1 MRASNY
7 LAAVLVITPAILCA
21 DEPASR
27 MQDSATETSPP
38 LISVHTPVSGAVYF
52 TGRFVRASYA
62 CSAPSGV
69 QRCIGSAANGA
80 PLQTDVPG
88 RHEFRV
94 DSTDRA
100 GIRSSLTSTY
110 TVVNRRRTCLDLV
123 NASHRQATRVAQDR
137 KNGP

>member
-1 MRASNY
+1 MRASIHV
-7 LAAVLVITPAILCA
+7 AAVLVITPAILCA

-27 MQDSATETSPP
+27 TQKGGTDTSPP

-52 TGRFVRASYA
+52 TGRVVRASYA
-62 CSAPSGV
+62 CSGPSGIE
-69 QRCIGSAANGA
+69 RCIGSAANGA

-88 RHEFRV
+88 RYEFRV
-94 DSTDRA
+94 DSTDHV
-100 GIRSSLTSTY
+100 GNSSSLTSTY

-123 NASHRQATRVAQDR
+123 HASHRQTRRVAQDR